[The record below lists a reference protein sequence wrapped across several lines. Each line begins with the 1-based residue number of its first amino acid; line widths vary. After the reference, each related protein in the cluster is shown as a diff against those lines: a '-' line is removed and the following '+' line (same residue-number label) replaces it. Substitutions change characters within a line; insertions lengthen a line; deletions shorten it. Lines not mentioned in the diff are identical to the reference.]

1 MFKVCKGRGVK
12 GFSFFFFLVTYYNVY
27 AFNKTELL
35 KCGPEPTDL
44 PLPPPPSK
52 FTYVDVEKLLSV
64 ILIECAEV

>member
-44 PLPPPPSK
+44 PLPPPPLHPNSHMLMWK
-52 FTYVDVEKLLSV
+52 SF
-64 ILIECAEV
+64 

>member
-44 PLPPPPSK
+44 PPPKSK